1 MAEAVAL
8 AAGIIAFVQVVDRI
22 IVVCKYYIETAD
34 GCPRDVR
41 TILVEVSSLK
51 ALLQNLDFILK
62 CDSPPSPTLEKL
74 TGSDGPIEACRKSL
88 EDLEKLLPRVPQM
101 ILGKKQRVLS
111 AAQHLAWPL
120 KQGLAQTLMRDISQ
134 HKATIT
140 LALTSDSL
148 TDIKSI
154 KSSVTEIKDILMDAQ
169 CRDFFQWLE
178 TINPSSNHNNAY
190 RLYEQGTGAWVL
202 RLDEW
207 KQWLGGMQRFL
218 WIHGIPGAGKTIL
231 ASFLIEQVQSAI
243 CDEKFIDEQQKQMS
257 HSCKQIACVS
267 YYCYFAHNQDETAP
281 LLRWIIG
288 QLCRQAKA
296 IPNRLTKLY
305 QRGQE
310 PRIPQLLDALESI
323 LSHFDV
329 VFIMV
334 DAVDESL
341 PRETLLKVLRDLA
354 TDNRF
359 GKIRL
364 LATSREYFDIETCFS
379 PISVSLSTT
388 HSENEKDIRIYVH
401 SELSRNRKFK
411 NWPPALL
418 IEVEDSLAKG
428 SKGMFRWAV
437 CQVDALQR
445 CKSQEDVR
453 IAIRNLPK
461 TLDETYERIFQIIPP
476 EDQQFV
482 YAVLAIV
489 RGCTA
494 FNYPSIEVTVLL
506 DIAKAHLRFTGE
518 GGMEHCFYTTDTIRE
533 LCGCLIINRVTE
545 DPAYESASFAHYT
558 VQEYLSSDRII
569 RGPVSAFAL
578 NVYTGLDILFTTSL
592 RMYLE
597 WKMDNKPLNNSTIM
611 FCNIVSFDFLRGD
624 TRYKQAGIKAILE
637 KNKRYIDMLMKSSA
651 VDLFGLL
658 HPSTLLAE
666 RKHDHTTPLEQA

>member
-8 AAGIIAFVQVVDRI
+8 AAGIIAFAQVVDRI
-22 IVVCKYYIETAD
+22 IVVCKYYIEAAD

-51 ALLQNLDFILK
+51 ALLENLEFILK
-62 CDSPPSPTLEKL
+62 CDSSPSPTLEKL
-74 TGSDGPIEACRKSL
+74 ARSNGPIEACRKSL
-88 EDLEKLLPRVPQM
+88 EDVEKLFPCLPQTSP
-101 ILGKKQRVLS
+101 GKKQRILS

-134 HKATIT
+134 YKATIT
-140 LALTSDSL
+140 LALTTDSL

-169 CRDFFQWLE
+169 CRDFFRWLE

-207 KQWLGGMQRFL
+207 KQWLGGMKRFL

-243 CDEKFIDEQQKQMS
+243 CDEKSTTAQQKQMS
-257 HSCKQIACVS
+257 HSCKQIACVY

-296 IPNRLTKLY
+296 IPNDLTELY
-305 QRGQE
+305 QRAQE

-323 LSHFDV
+323 LDQFDI

-341 PRETLLKVLRDLA
+341 PRETLLKVLRDFA

-379 PISVSLSTT
+379 PISVSLSTN
-388 HSENEKDIRIYVH
+388 HPELENDIQIYVH
-401 SELSRNRKFK
+401 SELARNRKFK
-411 NWPPALL
+411 TWPPALL

-437 CQVDALQR
+437 CQIDALQR

-461 TLDETYERIFQIIPP
+461 TLDETYERIFQTIPP
-476 EDQQFV
+476 EDQRFV
-482 YAVLAIV
+482 YSLLAII
-489 RGCTA
+489 RGCSEW
-494 FNYPSIEVTVLL
+494 FSMVIPLSVIL
-506 DIAKAHLRFTGE
+506 DLAKANLHFTGE

-533 LCGCLIINRVTE
+533 LCGCLITISLSKDLVAE
-545 DPAYESASFAHYT
+545 YASFAHYT

-569 RGPVSAFAL
+569 HGPVSAFAL
-578 NVYTGLDILFTTSL
+578 NRDKSMRISRMTILIML
-592 RMYLE
+592 AE
-597 WKMDNKPLNNSTIM
+597 WKMEDKPKTSTA
-611 FCNIVSFDFLRGD
+611 FKYSKYLSR
-624 TRYKQAGIKAILE
+624 RALKA
-637 KNKRYIDMLMKSSA
+637 
-651 VDLFGLL
+651 
-658 HPSTLLAE
+658 
-666 RKHDHTTPLEQA
+666 